1 MDATTPVETV
11 MRTGGPA
18 DVIADVATERKA
30 GLIVMGL
37 QGAGGLLGSAPGS
50 VTYRVLLLAPAPVL
64 AVPDGAAGALFT
76 LD

>member
-1 MDATTPVETV
+1 
-11 MRTGGPA
+11 
-18 DVIADVATERKA
+18 
-30 GLIVMGL
+30 MGL